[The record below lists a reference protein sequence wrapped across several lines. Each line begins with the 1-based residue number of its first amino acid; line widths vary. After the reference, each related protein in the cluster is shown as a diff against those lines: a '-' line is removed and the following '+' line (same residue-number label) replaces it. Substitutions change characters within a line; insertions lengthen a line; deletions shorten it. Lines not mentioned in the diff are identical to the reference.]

1 MTEDEYSTW
10 AVQDIVEKYL
20 LGEKNNQVWTIIMS
34 LFATYYD
41 DLDDKEYVRDAMM
54 TVMNTV
60 ENGELDEIRK
70 GIEDDD

>member
-20 LGEKNNQVWTIIMS
+20 MGEKSNQVWTIIMS

-41 DLDDKEYVRDAMM
+41 DLEDKETIRDAMM
-54 TVMNTV
+54 TVMHTV
-60 ENGELDEIRK
+60 DNGELDEIRK
-70 GIEDDD
+70 GIEDEN